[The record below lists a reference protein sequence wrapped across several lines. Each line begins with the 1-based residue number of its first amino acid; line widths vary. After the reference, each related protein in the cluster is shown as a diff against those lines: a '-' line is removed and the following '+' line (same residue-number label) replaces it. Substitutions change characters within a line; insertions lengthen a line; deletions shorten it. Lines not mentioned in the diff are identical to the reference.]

1 MIGMCVRAAAL
12 SLLLQH
18 LVLTVTAQGVG
29 KCWRNLAVHAL
40 LQSMTFCFCVLYML
54 NLIFSADIFLKSFC
68 LKVSC
73 TKKGREGV
81 ALVMMIAGN

>member
-1 MIGMCVRAAAL
+1 MLAASRCACPYAK
-12 SLLLQH
+12 H
-18 LVLTVTAQGVG
+18 DI
-29 KCWRNLAVHAL
+29 
-40 LQSMTFCFCVLYML
+40 FCFCVLYML

>member
-1 MIGMCVRAAAL
+1 MLAASRCACP
-12 SLLLQH
+12 SAKH
-18 LVLTVTAQGVG
+18 DI
-29 KCWRNLAVHAL
+29 
-40 LQSMTFCFCVLYML
+40 FCFCVLYML